1 MDGAVNINAV
11 EQFLGD
17 LDLPEEQPAVRHTA
31 KVAVVGSGPAGLS
44 CACFMARMAT
54 PSPFSRPRR
63 APAVCSV
70 TASRLTACP
79 TPWSRRM
86 WPGLESLGVSFR
98 CNTRIGKGGDLTL
111 GDLRRRGYKAFLLA
125 PGTSL
130 SRRIA
135 IEGAELPG
143 VLWGVEFLRAVRGDH
158 APTFSGHVVVV
169 GGGDV
174 AVDAAISAKRLGA
187 SSVSMVSLESEAELP
202 AYPHNIADAPRPRAS
217 IFSAAG
223 ARYASKARTPFP
235 ASPSKPAFPSKTL
248 PARSAVL

>member
-1 MDGAVNINAV
+1 MINVIDQDKCIGCGTCFKSCSLDVFRLDTDQSKVSPCMAACPAGTDIRGYNALVQQGKLEEAAQKLRQANPFPGITGRICFHPCEKECARNAVDGAVNINAV

-86 WPGLESLGVSFR
+86 WPGL
-98 CNTRIGKGGDLTL
+98 K
-111 GDLRRRGYKAFLLA
+111 
-125 PGTSL
+125 P
-130 SRRIA
+130 
-135 IEGAELPG
+135 
-143 VLWGVEFLRAVRGDH
+143 
-158 APTFSGHVVVV
+158 
-169 GGGDV
+169 
-174 AVDAAISAKRLGA
+174 SASA
-187 SSVSMVSLESEAELP
+187 
-202 AYPHNIADAPRPRAS
+202 
-217 IFSAAG
+217 SAA
-223 ARYASKARTPFP
+223 TP
-235 ASPSKPAFPSKTL
+235 AS
-248 PARSAVL
+248 ARAAT